1 MTMVLSVLRQF
12 AAVIAR
18 ELAEQYAEEVEAQ
31 PGRLFF
37 PKHVHEL
44 SGLEP
49 EAPDGLSLEHIRI
62 AVARNEAAWQDA
74 TVDTA
79 VTTLAVHV
87 SRQIGRAALLER
99 QILEK
104 LK

>member
-1 MTMVLSVLRQF
+1 MILLSMLRQF

-18 ELAEQYAEEVEAQ
+18 ELGEKYADEVEAQ
-31 PGRLFF
+31 PGRLLF

-44 SGLEP
+44 TSLEP
-49 EAPDGLSLEHIRI
+49 DAPDGLSREHIEL
-62 AVARNEAAWQDA
+62 AVARNEAARREA

-79 VTTLAVHV
+79 VETLAVHV
-87 SRQIGRAALLER
+87 SQQIGRAALLER